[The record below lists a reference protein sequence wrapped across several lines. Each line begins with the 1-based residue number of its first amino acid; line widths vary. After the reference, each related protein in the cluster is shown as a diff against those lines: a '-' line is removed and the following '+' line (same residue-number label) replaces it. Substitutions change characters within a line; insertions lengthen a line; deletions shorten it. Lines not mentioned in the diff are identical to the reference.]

1 MKLKNKEI
9 VIRRLDIKRDAR
21 GWLAEILRKENLC
34 QSHEF
39 GQLFM
44 TVADIDAVKGNHYHT
59 RKHEWFCA
67 IQGEGSIVVENNETG
82 ERDEIPIGE
91 KNLVCVAV
99 PPNHTHA
106 LKNSGGKPLLV
117 LIYISEAYN
126 PEDPDTFKKKIV

>member
-1 MKLKNKEI
+1 MKLKNKE
-9 VIRRLDIKRDAR
+9 VVVRQLDIKPDDR
-21 GWLAEILRKENLC
+21 GWLAEILRSENL
-34 QSHEF
+34 STPHEF

-44 TVADIDAVKGNHYHT
+44 TVADIGAVKGNHYHT

-67 IQGEGSIVVENNETG
+67 VQGEGSIVVENNETG
-82 ERDEIPIGE
+82 ERDEIPMGE

-106 LKNSGGKPLLV
+106 LKNSGTKPLLV

-126 PEDPDTFKKKIV
+126 PEDPDTFKKKIA